1 VMRGEGPMSHSR
13 RALFKSLEYS
23 SWPFVGYLQAIHAAF
38 GRYPRYAVAMSS
50 DGPDT
55 HYPGYDYVAVAK
67 AVLET
72 FVRYMSTHLHPH
84 GCLVNALRTRQVRT
98 ESYEQMFAAEQRA
111 LADKFPEFAV
121 TPE

>member
-1 VMRGEGPMSHSR
+1 VLEADASREEDTARLFARLKDECDGIHAFIANVCVVQRGEGPLAHTR

-38 GRYPRYAVAMSS
+38 GRYPRYALAMSS

-72 FVRYMSTHLHPH
+72 FVRYMSTHL
-84 GCLVNALRTRQVRT
+84 
-98 ESYEQMFAAEQRA
+98 Y
-111 LADKFPEFAV
+111 DD
-121 TPE
+121 